1 MKKIN
6 YIIISILF
14 SFLFIILYL
23 SLGNE
28 KIYNTQ
34 DLVGKK
40 ISEVEINLFQS
51 NETLN
56 TKELTNNEFTI
67 LNFWASW
74 CGSLQ
79 KRTSKFS

>member
-6 YIIISILF
+6 YIIISVLF
-14 SFLFIILYL
+14 SLLFIVLYF

-40 ISEVEINLFQS
+40 ISEGASKTFF
-51 NETLN
+51 TLHRAWAI
-56 TKELTNNEFTI
+56 TDI
-67 LNFWASW
+67 L
-74 CGSLQ
+74 L
-79 KRTSKFS
+79 